1 MVLRGLG
8 ICLAKLG
15 KYDDAFKHLRIA
27 HEMEEPKDRLTAG
40 YLALCGA
47 RGKPSQPEA
56 KIQNVVWA
64 VRLVTHFNA
73 PQDAEWAGIISELF
87 AEAREHDI
95 PLSLDDQL
103 YLCEHLWSVH
113 ATDMRLAQA
122 FHHLRLTFPDS
133 VRPEYAWLF
142 CRAVQQHGSI
152 PLPPLVTVSAAP
164 NEQTAAGDVRD
175 RTLDMFAL
183 TVAHEN
189 EARAFFKERHWD
201 FDEIEVTYLTRSGSW
216 PREAFLPVSVPTT
229 PSAAGNS

>member
-1 MVLRGLG
+1 MGNYQESADLFKQLLDEGAPSAVVLRGLG
-8 ICLAKLG
+8 IGLARVG

-87 AEAREHDI
+87 AEAREHNI

-113 ATDMRLAQA
+113 ATDVRVGPGVPSPAPDLPGLGAARICLAVLPGA
-122 FHHLRLTFPDS
+122 AAAWVHSLAAAGHS
-133 VRPEYAWLF
+133 VRGPKSSRLRPAT
-142 CRAVQQHGSI
+142 CAI
-152 PLPPLVTVSAAP
+152 
-164 NEQTAAGDVRD
+164 
-175 RTLDMFAL
+175 AL
-183 TVAHEN
+183 STC
-189 EARAFFKERHWD
+189 
-201 FDEIEVTYLTRSGSW
+201 S
-216 PREAFLPVSVPTT
+216 P
-229 PSAAGNS
+229 